1 MAKHTVVRTDLMAGT
16 DVNAALCSI
25 RFYSSSNPADV
36 DNGVIVELKELDK
49 GEREIMKAEAAT
61 AESKL
66 VNCAIVATP
75 EVMYDERLQNL
86 DNFYNEAGKPARAY
100 LLKEGDIFSVTETGF
115 DGAAPS
121 VGGNVGIGA
130 GGKMNS
136 TGSEI
141 GKCIAIEKTGR
152 YTYYTVRV
160 TGSLV

>member
-16 DVNAALCSI
+16 DVNAALCSV
-25 RFYSSSNPADV
+25 RFYKSSNPADV

-61 AESKL
+61 SASKL
-66 VNCAIVATP
+66 VNCAIIATP

-86 DNFYNEAGKPARAY
+86 DDFYNEAGKPARAY
-100 LLKEGDIFSVTETGF
+100 LLKEGDIFSVTENGF
-115 DGAAPS
+115 EGSAPS

-160 TGSLV
+160 TGSLA